1 MRISRFRRTLCE
13 PVSRNLK
20 RCQHFQSHVLNVQIH
35 CDCLICQILCEGVLE
50 VHRESEQFDRYG
62 CEQIHCQQPVK
73 ERQYLFFDVQPSHC
87 LILDSRIKYGN
98 NKSCNE
104 ESPTEQI
111 EKMQCC
117 FYPPEVKQIRADLR
131 HQCEEIGK
139 SFVNHRIDERHEFS
153 PD

>member
-1 MRISRFRRTLCE
+1 M
-13 PVSRNLK
+13 
-20 RCQHFQSHVLNVQIH
+20 LNIEIH

-62 CEQIHCQQPVK
+62 CEQIHCQQSVK
-73 ERQYLFFDVQPSHC
+73 ERQDLFFDVQPSHC
-87 LILDSRIKYGN
+87 LILNSRIKYGN
-98 NKSCNE
+98 NKPCNE

-111 EKMQCC
+111 EKMQCR